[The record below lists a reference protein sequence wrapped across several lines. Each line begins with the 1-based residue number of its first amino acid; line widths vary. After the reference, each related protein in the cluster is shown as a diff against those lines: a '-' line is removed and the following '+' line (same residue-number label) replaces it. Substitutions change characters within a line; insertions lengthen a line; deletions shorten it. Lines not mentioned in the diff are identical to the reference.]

1 MGRKR
6 EIDNL
11 QGDHTETGTTL
22 LAPQKLEKKKGSFT
36 RGLELV
42 PKVKGCTS
50 LGSVHFKQFL
60 LRYAGVQFTL
70 PKSHPEKSY
79 LKRNLN

>member
-22 LAPQKLEKKKGSFT
+22 LAPQKLEEKESFT

-42 PKVKGCTS
+42 LRAKGCTS
-50 LGSVHFKQFL
+50 LGSVHLKQFL

-79 LKRNLN
+79 LKLQLIK